1 MAAQDQGDASR
12 VLILG
17 GGLTGIGTALH
28 LGRRPWMMLERED
41 RLGGHARTDETRGF
55 FFDKTG
61 HWLHLRDAGIKA
73 LVESVLPG
81 QLVSVERKARVF
93 SHGVLTRY
101 PFQGNLHGLPPAVN
115 SECLLGFLDAQM
127 NPSSEAPRN
136 FEEYCLQKFGV
147 GISKHFM
154 VPYNEKLWGVHPRE
168 ITSAW
173 CSRFVP
179 VPKLPDVVRGAVG
192 DVPPEIG
199 YNVSFLYPKQGG
211 IETLVRGLVS
221 RLDASRIHTRSQ
233 PERICVR
240 DHAVELGGERLRYGA
255 LVASAPLP
263 ELVKLLDDAPRE
275 VVDAADKLRCTAVR
289 YLNVATRR
297 PAKAAYHWLYVPERQ
312 YPFYRVGVYTNAVP
326 SMAPPGCGSLY
337 VELSER
343 GPMPSLDAI
352 LPGIAEALVAAQVLD
367 APDDILFAE
376 LKEIRWAYVVFDE
389 HYYDAVGT
397 ITRYLES
404 VDIYPR
410 GRYGSW
416 TYNSMED
423 CLIAGRQ
430 VAELLLQPATK

>member
-1 MAAQDQGDASR
+1 MEEGDASR
-12 VLILG
+12 VIILG

-28 LGRRPWMMLERED
+28 LAHRPWLMLEQQD
-41 RLGGHARTDETRGF
+41 RLGGHAKTDETRGF

-61 HWLHLRDAGIKA
+61 HWLHLRDPGIRS
-73 LVESVLPG
+73 LVESVLPD
-81 QLVSVERKARVF
+81 QLVTVARRARVF

-101 PFQGNLHGLPPAVN
+101 PFQGNLHGLPPEVN
-115 SECLLGFLDAQM
+115 SECLLGFLQSQLH
-127 NPSSEAPRN
+127 PPTEAPRN
-136 FEEYCLQKFGV
+136 FEEYCLQKFGA

-154 VPYNEKLWGVHPRE
+154 MPYNEKLWGVHPRE
-168 ITSAW
+168 ITSEW

-179 VPKLPDVVRGAVG
+179 VPKLDDVVRGAVG

-211 IETLVRGLVS
+211 IESLVRGLVS
-221 RLDASRIHTRSQ
+221 RLDGERIHTRSC
-233 PERICVR
+233 PERIRVH
-240 DHAVELGGERLRYGA
+240 DHTVEIGGEQLAYGA

-263 ELVKLLDDAPRE
+263 ELVNLLDHPPRE
-275 VVDAADKLRCTAVR
+275 VIDAAERLRCTAVR

-297 PAKAAYHWLYVPERQ
+297 PTKADYHWLYVPEEK

-326 SMAPPGCGSLY
+326 SMAPAGCGSLY
-337 VELSER
+337 VELSDR
-343 GPMPSLDAI
+343 GPMPALDSI
-352 LPGIAEALVAAQVLD
+352 LPGIVEALVAAQILD
-367 APDDILFAE
+367 APDDVLFAE
-376 LKEIRWAYVVFDE
+376 LKEIRWAYVVFDD
-389 HYYDAVGT
+389 HYYESVAT

-423 CLIAGRQ
+423 CLLAGRQ
-430 VAELLLQPATK
+430 VAQLLDKKVA

>member
-1 MAAQDQGDASR
+1 MSTSSR
-12 VLILG
+12 DEQVIILG
-17 GGLTGIGTALH
+17 GGLTGIGAALH
-28 LGRRPWMMLERED
+28 LQNKPWLMLERED
-41 RLGGHARTDETRGF
+41 RLGGHAKTDETRGF
-55 FFDKTG
+55 YFDKTG
-61 HWLHLRDAGIKA
+61 HWLHLRDPQIRA

-81 QLVSVERKARVF
+81 ELVTVERKARVF

-115 SECLLGFLDAQM
+115 SECLLGFLESQM
-127 NPSSEAPRN
+127 QPAGSSTPAPKN
-136 FEEYCLQKFGV
+136 FEEYCLQKFGA

-168 ITSAW
+168 ITAEW

-199 YNVSFLYPKQGG
+199 YNVSFLYPKTGG

-221 RLDASRIHTRSQ
+221 KLDSGRIHKRTS
-233 PERICVR
+233 PEKIFARA
-240 DHAVELGGERLRYGA
+240 HAIAVGGERLKYSA

-263 ELVKLLDDAPRE
+263 ELVKLVDDAPRE

-289 YLNVATRR
+289 YLNVATKK
-297 PAKAAYHWLYVPERQ
+297 PAKAEYHWLYVPEEK

-326 SMAPPGCGSLY
+326 SMAPAGCGSLY
-337 VELSER
+337 VELSDR

-352 LPGIAEALVAAQVLD
+352 MPGIAEALVAAQVID
-367 APDDILFAE
+367 HVDDILFAE
-376 LKEIRWAYVVFDE
+376 LKEIRWAYVVFD
-389 HYYDAVGT
+389 HNYYAAVDT
-397 ITRYLES
+397 ITKYLES

-430 VAELLLQPATK
+430 VAQLLEQPGR